1 MSAEFSCKFKEGV
14 EISPKILKNL
24 NIEFNQIYANSENI
38 LKISKAIKNKN
49 DANFVTLPF
58 CHTIEAKAMGADII
72 PADEIAGPRPGSYVY
87 NSLEEIIE
95 ISITDSLEIQLLLN
109 ACKELKSQGE
119 TVAFMVTGPISI
131 LSNLMD
137 LTVLFK
143 TWRKSPE
150 KIQRAFSIIEAVL
163 LEYIEGISKS
173 GADII
178 SFADPAGN
186 PDILGDKYNT
196 FLIEIFLLRFLKQA
210 IKVCSPGTLLCICP
224 LAASNLSKQGLILK
238 NEGNSG
244 NIACSCIKNN
254 ILPLNIF
261 TI

>member
-1 MSAEFSCKFKEGV
+1 MSAKFSCRFKEGG
-14 EISPKILKNL
+14 EISPQILKSL
-24 NIEFNQIYANSENI
+24 NIEFNQIYSSSENI
-38 LKISKAIKNKN
+38 LKISKAVKNKN
-49 DANFVTLPF
+49 NTSFVTLPF

-87 NSLEEIIE
+87 NSLEEINK
-95 ISITDSLEIQLLLN
+95 ISVTENLEAQLLLN

-150 KIQRAFSIIEAVL
+150 KIQRAFSIIEAIL
-163 LEYIEGISKS
+163 LEYIEEISKS
-173 GADII
+173 GADVI

-186 PDILGDKYNT
+186 PDILGNKYNI
-196 FLIEIFLLRFLKQA
+196 FLIEMFLLQFLKKA
-210 IKVCSPGTLLCICP
+210 IKVCDPGTLLCICP
-224 LAASNLSKQGLILK
+224 LAASNLSKQGQILK
-238 NEGNSG
+238 NEDSSG
-244 NIACSCIKNN
+244 NIACSCIKANV
-254 ILPLNIF
+254 LPLNTF